1 MSDKYP
7 QRSNNKNYR
16 YNNSGSNGNN
26 GQNRYENSSTSAG
39 GAGATGGG
47 GGGGGLNG
55 SNYSNGSGS
64 GNGNNSNSGNT
75 RYKNDNKY
83 TSSSSSS
90 YEQRFDSR
98 PNSRMNRGGGGGD
111 RSGDRGNRS
120 NFNYHDNVNDRSG
133 LNIDRNNKEQHDN
146 NSNSLTTKKLQPQ
159 EDNLTLSSS
168 TTTITTTTS
177 ESGLSLP
184 VNETD
189 VSQISV
195 NDSDTPP
202 KEFDKWEDLEGI
214 LNESIMRGVYSYGF
228 DTPSLIQRKALL
240 TMFDKKDI
248 IAQAQ
253 SGTGKTGVFTIGV
266 LQNINPELN
275 KTQGLIMAPTRELA
289 KQIHEVITSIG
300 SVNKSIKYHLLIG
313 GTSTDDD
320 AFELKNNVPH
330 IIIGCPG
337 RVYDMMRRNN
347 IIAKDITM
355 LVLDEADEMLSVGFK
370 EQVYNIFQFLNND
383 VQVGLFSATLP
394 VELQALTEKFMRNP
408 VRILVK
414 SELLTLEGI
423 KQYYVALNDDS
434 QKYATLKDIF
444 NIISMSQ
451 CIIYCNSIKRVMDLT
466 EAMQNDGFP
475 VCCIH
480 SNMEKSKRDES
491 YSDFKAGKHRV
502 LISSNVT
509 SRGIDVQQVR
519 TVLNFDLPKCV
530 FNYLHR
536 IGRSGRWGRKG
547 TAINFVTRW
556 DMKTMKEIER
566 HYHTIVDELPA
577 NIIID

>member
-1 MSDKYP
+1 MSEKYP
-7 QRSNNKNYR
+7 QRNSKNYR
-16 YNNSGSNGNN
+16 YNYGNQGSSPNHSQNQNHNQGGKFNAPSGADG
-26 GQNRYENSSTSAG
+26 
-39 GAGATGGG
+39 
-47 GGGGGLNG
+47 
-55 SNYSNGSGS
+55 NGSGGGS
-64 GNGNNSNSGNT
+64 NADGNAYRSSYTGYNNNNNS
-75 RYKNDNKY
+75 RYRNE
-83 TSSSSSS
+83 SSLPNES
-90 YEQRFDSR
+90 RFEGR
-98 PNSRMNRGGGGGD
+98 PNGRMNRG
-111 RSGDRGNRS
+111 NKV
-120 NFNYHDNVNDRSG
+120 NFNQQNDGNTGGNTGGNSGG
-133 LNIDRNNKEQHDN
+133 LNMNRNYN
-146 NSNSLTTKKLQPQ
+146 NPHPHPHPPTETPEYVSVDANQNSVVETPHTTDQ
-159 EDNLTLSSS
+159 D
-168 TTTITTTTS
+168 TS
-177 ESGLSLP
+177 A
-184 VNETD
+184 
-189 VSQISV
+189 
-195 NDSDTPP
+195 PP

-214 LNESIMRGVYSYGF
+214 LNEDIMRGVYSYGF
-228 DTPSLIQRKALL
+228 DSPSLIQRKALL
-240 TMFDKKDI
+240 TMFDRRDI

-289 KQIHEVITSIG
+289 KQIYEVISSIG
-300 SVNKSIKYHLLIG
+300 SVNKNIKYHLLIG

-320 AFELKNNVPH
+320 AFELKNNTPH
-330 IIIGCPG
+330 IIVGCPG

-347 IIAKDITM
+347 IIAKDISI
-355 LVLDEADEMLSVGFK
+355 LVLDEADEMLSIGFK
-370 EQVYNIFQFLNND
+370 EQVYNIFQYLNND

-394 VELQALTEKFMRNP
+394 IELQALTDKFMRNP

-414 SELLTLEGI
+414 SEMLTLEGI

-434 QKYATLKDIF
+434 HKYATLKDIF

-480 SNMEKSKRDES
+480 SSMEKSKRDES
-491 YSDFKAGKHRV
+491 YSEFKAGKHRV
-502 LISSNVT
+502 LISSDVT

-530 FNYLHR
+530 FKYLHR

-566 HYHTIVDELPA
+566 HYHTIVDELPS
-577 NIIID
+577 NIAID

>member
-1 MSDKYP
+1 MSEKYP
-7 QRSNNKNYR
+7 QRSSKNYR
-16 YNNSGSNGNN
+16 YNYGNQGSNPNHS
-26 GQNRYENSSTSAG
+26 QNHNQG
-39 GAGATGGG
+39 GKFNAPSGADG
-47 GGGGGLNG
+47 
-55 SNYSNGSGS
+55 NGSGS
-64 GNGNNSNSGNT
+64 GSNADGNAYRSNYTSYNNNNNNNNNNS
-75 RYKNDNKY
+75 RYRNE
-83 TSSSSSS
+83 SSLPN
-90 YEQRFDSR
+90 EPRFEGR
-98 PNSRMNRGGGGGD
+98 PNGRMNRG
-111 RSGDRGNRS
+111 NKV
-120 NFNYHDNVNDRSG
+120 NFNQQNDGNTGGNSGGNSGG
-133 LNIDRNNKEQHDN
+133 LNMNRNYN
-146 NSNSLTTKKLQPQ
+146 NSQALPHPPTETPEYVSVDANQNSVVETPPTT
-159 EDNLTLSSS
+159 DHD
-168 TTTITTTTS
+168 TS
-177 ESGLSLP
+177 A
-184 VNETD
+184 
-189 VSQISV
+189 
-195 NDSDTPP
+195 PP

-214 LNESIMRGVYSYGF
+214 LNEDIMRGVYSYGF
-228 DTPSLIQRKALL
+228 DSPSLIQRKALL
-240 TMFDKKDI
+240 TMFDRRDI

-289 KQIHEVITSIG
+289 KQIYEVISSIG
-300 SVNKSIKYHLLIG
+300 SVNKNIKYHLLIG

-320 AFELKNNVPH
+320 AFELKNNTPH
-330 IIIGCPG
+330 IIVGCPG

-347 IIAKDITM
+347 IIAKDISI
-355 LVLDEADEMLSVGFK
+355 LVLDEADEMLSIGFK
-370 EQVYNIFQFLNND
+370 EQVYNIFQYLNND

-394 VELQALTEKFMRNP
+394 IELQALTDKFMRNP

-414 SELLTLEGI
+414 SEMLTLEGI

-434 QKYATLKDIF
+434 HKYATLKDIF

-480 SNMEKSKRDES
+480 SSMEKSKRDES
-491 YSDFKAGKHRV
+491 YSEFKAGKHRV
-502 LISSNVT
+502 LISSDVT

-530 FNYLHR
+530 FKYLHR

-566 HYHTIVDELPA
+566 HYHTIVDELPS
-577 NIIID
+577 NIAID

>member
-1 MSDKYP
+1 MSEKYP
-7 QRSNNKNYR
+7 QRNNKNYR
-16 YNNSGSNGNN
+16 YNNGNQGPNLNQNQNHNQSGKFSAPGGPDASGGSGDGNAY
-26 GQNRYENSSTSAG
+26 R
-39 GAGATGGG
+39 
-47 GGGGGLNG
+47 
-55 SNYSNGSGS
+55 SNYTGY
-64 GNGNNSNSGNT
+64 NSNS
-75 RYKNDNKY
+75 RYRND
-83 TSSSSSS
+83 SSLPNES
-90 YEQRFDSR
+90 RFEGR
-98 PNSRMNRGGGGGD
+98 PNGRMNRG
-111 RSGDRGNRS
+111 NKV
-120 NFNYHDNVNDRSG
+120 NFNYQNDRNGNDRNNGG
-133 LNIDRNNKEQHDN
+133 LNINRNYN
-146 NSNSLTTKKLQPQ
+146 NSGVPPTPSERSEHASEPVSVPVPAPASVDTTQNSVVVNTPV
-159 EDNLTLSSS
+159 EVD
-168 TTTITTTTS
+168 TS
-177 ESGLSLP
+177 
-184 VNETD
+184 
-189 VSQISV
+189 
-195 NDSDTPP
+195 TPP

-214 LNESIMRGVYSYGF
+214 LNEDIMRGVYSYGF
-228 DTPSLIQRKALL
+228 DSPSVIQRKALL
-240 TMFDKKDI
+240 TMFDRRDI

-266 LQNINPELN
+266 LQNINPDLN

-289 KQIHEVITSIG
+289 KQIHEVISSIG
-300 SVNKSIKYHLLIG
+300 SVNKNIKYHLLIG

-320 AFELKNNVPH
+320 AFELKNNTPH
-330 IIIGCPG
+330 IIVGCPG

-347 IIAKDITM
+347 IIAKDISI
-355 LVLDEADEMLSVGFK
+355 LVLDEADEMLSIGFK
-370 EQVYNIFQFLNND
+370 EQVYNIFQYLSND

-394 VELQALTEKFMRNP
+394 PELQALTDKFMRNP

-480 SNMEKSKRDES
+480 SNMEKSKRDEA
-491 YSDFKAGKHRV
+491 YSEFKAGKHRV
-502 LISSNVT
+502 LISSDVT

-530 FNYLHR
+530 FKYLHR

-566 HYHTIVDELPA
+566 HYHTIVDELPS
-577 NIIID
+577 NIAID

>member
-1 MSDKYP
+1 MSDKYTP
-7 QRSNNKNYR
+7 QRTTNKNYR
-16 YNNSGSNGNN
+16 YSNSNANNPGQTQNQNQNQNQNQHQGSKFNALTIENTTGSDTGNHRSGYSGYNNNNSG
-26 GQNRYENSSTSAG
+26 
-39 GAGATGGG
+39 
-47 GGGGGLNG
+47 G
-55 SNYSNGSGS
+55 SH
-64 GNGNNSNSGNT
+64 GNGNARYRNDSSN
-75 RYKNDNKY
+75 
-83 TSSSSSS
+83 
-90 YEQRFDSR
+90 EQRFE
-98 PNSRMNRGGGGGD
+98 G
-111 RSGDRGNRS
+111 RS
-120 NFNYHDNVNDRSG
+120 NTRMTRGSKGNFNHQNDRNDRSDRNSRSDG
-133 LNIDRNNKEQHDN
+133 LNIQRGYNKPDITPSTE
-146 NSNSLTTKKLQPQ
+146 LTSAP
-159 EDNLTLSSS
+159 ENEPSIPPIEID
-168 TTTITTTTS
+168 TS
-177 ESGLSLP
+177 A
-184 VNETD
+184 
-189 VSQISV
+189 
-195 NDSDTPP
+195 PP
-202 KEFDKWEDLEGI
+202 KEFDKWEDLTGI
-214 LNESIMRGVYSYGF
+214 LNEDIMRGVYSYGF

-240 TMFDKKDI
+240 TMFDKRDI

-266 LQNINPELN
+266 LQNINHELN

-289 KQIHEVITSIG
+289 KQIYEVITSIG

-320 AFELKNNVPH
+320 AFELKNNTPH
-330 IIIGCPG
+330 IIVGCPG

-347 IIAKDITM
+347 IVAKDISI
-355 LVLDEADEMLSVGFK
+355 LVLDEADEMLSIGFK
-370 EQVYNIFQFLNND
+370 EQVYNIFQYLSNN

-394 VELQALTEKFMRNP
+394 VELQTLTDKFMRNP

-414 SELLTLEGI
+414 SEMLTLEGI

-451 CIIYCNSIKRVMDLT
+451 CIIYCNSIKRVTDLT

-480 SNMEKSKRDES
+480 SNMDASKREES
-491 YSDFKAGKHRV
+491 YSEFKAGKHRV
-502 LISSNVT
+502 LISSDIT

-530 FNYLHR
+530 FKYLHR

-556 DMKTMKEIER
+556 DMKMMKEIER
-566 HYHTIVDELPA
+566 HYHTIIDELPS
-577 NIIID
+577 NIAID

>member
-1 MSDKYP
+1 MSDKYTP
-7 QRSNNKNYR
+7 QRGNKNYR
-16 YNNSGSNGNN
+16 YNNSNQVSNTNSNPNTNPNQNHNQGGKFNGLGGTGAGDGNNYRSNYSGYNNN
-26 GQNRYENSSTSAG
+26 GQG
-39 GAGATGGG
+39 
-47 GGGGGLNG
+47 
-55 SNYSNGSGS
+55 
-64 GNGNNSNSGNT
+64 
-75 RYKNDNKY
+75 RYKNE
-83 TSSSSSS
+83 SSLSN
-90 YEQRFDSR
+90 EQRFEGR
-98 PNSRMNRGGGGGD
+98 QNNRMNRG
-111 RSGDRGNRS
+111 NRS
-120 NFNYHDNVNDRSG
+120 HFNYPNDRSESNGNGNDG
-133 LNIDRNNKEQHDN
+133 LNIQRKHNNTDIPPAPAPAPE
-146 NSNSLTTKKLQPQ
+146 
-159 EDNLTLSSS
+159 
-168 TTTITTTTS
+168 S
-177 ESGLSLP
+177 ES
-184 VNETD
+184 
-189 VSQISV
+189 SV
-195 NDSDTPP
+195 PTPPEPLVEIDTSAPP

-214 LNESIMRGVYSYGF
+214 LNEDIMRGVYSYGF
-228 DTPSLIQRKALL
+228 DSPSLIQRKALL
-240 TMFDKKDI
+240 TMFDRRDI

-289 KQIHEVITSIG
+289 KQIYEVISSIG

-320 AFELKNNVPH
+320 AFELKNNTPH
-330 IIIGCPG
+330 IIVGCPG

-347 IIAKDITM
+347 IIAKDISI
-355 LVLDEADEMLSVGFK
+355 LVLDEADEMLSIGFK
-370 EQVYNIFQFLNND
+370 EQVYNIFQYLNNN

-394 VELQALTEKFMRNP
+394 PELQALTDKFMRNP

-423 KQYYVALNDDS
+423 KQYYVALDDDS

-451 CIIYCNSIKRVMDLT
+451 CIIYCNSIKRVTDLT

-480 SNMEKSKRDES
+480 SNMEKLKRDES
-491 YSDFKAGKHRV
+491 YSEFKAGKHRV
-502 LISSNVT
+502 LISSDVT

-530 FNYLHR
+530 FKYLHR

-556 DMKTMKEIER
+556 DMKIMKEIER
-566 HYHTIVDELPA
+566 HYHTIIDELPS
-577 NIIID
+577 NIAID

>member
-1 MSDKYP
+1 VVEID
-7 QRSNNKNYR
+7 
-16 YNNSGSNGNN
+16 
-26 GQNRYENSSTSAG
+26 TSA
-39 GAGATGGG
+39 
-47 GGGGGLNG
+47 
-55 SNYSNGSGS
+55 
-64 GNGNNSNSGNT
+64 
-75 RYKNDNKY
+75 
-83 TSSSSSS
+83 
-90 YEQRFDSR
+90 
-98 PNSRMNRGGGGGD
+98 
-111 RSGDRGNRS
+111 
-120 NFNYHDNVNDRSG
+120 
-133 LNIDRNNKEQHDN
+133 
-146 NSNSLTTKKLQPQ
+146 
-159 EDNLTLSSS
+159 
-168 TTTITTTTS
+168 
-177 ESGLSLP
+177 
-184 VNETD
+184 
-189 VSQISV
+189 
-195 NDSDTPP
+195 PP

-214 LNESIMRGVYSYGF
+214 LNEDIMRGVYSYGF
-228 DTPSLIQRKALL
+228 DSPSLIQRRALL
-240 TMFDKKDI
+240 TMFDRRDI

-266 LQNINPELN
+266 LQNINSELD

-289 KQIHEVITSIG
+289 KQIYEVISSIG

-320 AFELKNNVPH
+320 AFELKNNTPH
-330 IIIGCPG
+330 IIVGCPG
-337 RVYDMMRRNN
+337 RVYDMMRRGN
-347 IIAKDITM
+347 IVAKDISI
-355 LVLDEADEMLSVGFK
+355 LVLDEADEMLSIGFK
-370 EQVYNIFQFLNND
+370 EQVYNIFQYLNNN

-394 VELQALTEKFMRNP
+394 PELQALTDKFMRNP

-423 KQYYVALNDDS
+423 KQYYVALDDDS

-451 CIIYCNSIKRVMDLT
+451 CIIYCNSIKRVTDLT

-502 LISSNVT
+502 LISSDVT

-519 TVLNFDLPKCV
+519 TVLNFDLPKCI
-530 FNYLHR
+530 FKYLHR

-566 HYHTIVDELPA
+566 HYHTIVDELPS
-577 NIIID
+577 NIAID

>member
-1 MSDKYP
+1 MYKNIYYNTLEYKMSEKYP
-7 QRSNNKNYR
+7 SQRSNKNYK
-16 YNNSGSNGNN
+16 YNNQNHTNSSKFNALNGN
-26 GQNRYENSSTSAG
+26 GGPAG
-39 GAGATGGG
+39 GPASGPHDVN
-47 GGGGGLNG
+47 NG
-55 SNYSNGSGS
+55 MGSSSNYRSNYSGYN
-64 GNGNNSNSGNT
+64 GNG
-75 RYKNDNKY
+75 RYKND
-83 TSSSSSS
+83 SS
-90 YEQRFDSR
+90 EQKFEGRQ
-98 PNSRMNRGGGGGD
+98 NNRMN
-111 RSGDRGNRS
+111 RGNRS
-120 NFNYHDNVNDRSG
+120 NFNYQDDRNNRGDG
-133 LNIDRNNKEQHDN
+133 LNIQRNYNKSDDSAHVVFSSEQTNAGSVAPVAPSVEEID
-146 NSNSLTTKKLQPQ
+146 
-159 EDNLTLSSS
+159 SS
-168 TTTITTTTS
+168 IP
-177 ESGLSLP
+177 P
-184 VNETD
+184 VEID
-189 VSQISV
+189 MSA
-195 NDSDTPP
+195 PP
-202 KEFDKWEDLEGI
+202 KEFDKWEDLSGI
-214 LNESIMRGVYSYGF
+214 LNEDIMRGVYSYGF
-228 DTPSLIQRKALL
+228 DNPSLIQRKALL
-240 TMFDKKDI
+240 TMFDRRDI

-289 KQIHEVITSIG
+289 KQIHEVISSIG

-320 AFELKNNVPH
+320 AFELKNNIPQ
-330 IIIGCPG
+330 IIVGCPG

-347 IIAKDITM
+347 IVAKDISI
-355 LVLDEADEMLSVGFK
+355 LVLDEADEMLSSGFK
-370 EQVYNIFQFLNND
+370 EQVYNIFQYLSNN

-394 VELQALTEKFMRNP
+394 PELQLLTDKFMRNP

-480 SNMEKSKRDES
+480 SNMEKSKRDEA
-491 YSDFKAGKHRV
+491 YSEFKAGKHRV
-502 LISSNVT
+502 LISSDVT

-530 FNYLHR
+530 FKYLHR

-566 HYHTIVDELPA
+566 HYHTIVDELPS
-577 NIIID
+577 NIAID

>member
-1 MSDKYP
+1 MN
-7 QRSNNKNYR
+7 RN
-16 YNNSGSNGNN
+16 YNNSGVPPPSERSEHASDSVYVPVAVPVPVSVDIT
-26 GQNRYENSSTSAG
+26 QNSVVVNTPVEVDTSA
-39 GAGATGGG
+39 
-47 GGGGGLNG
+47 
-55 SNYSNGSGS
+55 
-64 GNGNNSNSGNT
+64 
-75 RYKNDNKY
+75 
-83 TSSSSSS
+83 
-90 YEQRFDSR
+90 
-98 PNSRMNRGGGGGD
+98 
-111 RSGDRGNRS
+111 
-120 NFNYHDNVNDRSG
+120 
-133 LNIDRNNKEQHDN
+133 
-146 NSNSLTTKKLQPQ
+146 
-159 EDNLTLSSS
+159 
-168 TTTITTTTS
+168 
-177 ESGLSLP
+177 
-184 VNETD
+184 
-189 VSQISV
+189 
-195 NDSDTPP
+195 PP

-214 LNESIMRGVYSYGF
+214 LNEDIMRGVYSYGF
-228 DTPSLIQRKALL
+228 DSPSVIQRKALL
-240 TMFDKKDI
+240 TMFDRRDI

-289 KQIHEVITSIG
+289 KQIYEVISSIG
-300 SVNKSIKYHLLIG
+300 SVNKNIKYHLLIG

-320 AFELKNNVPH
+320 AFELKNNTPH
-330 IIIGCPG
+330 IIVGCPG
-337 RVYDMMRRNN
+337 RIYDMMRRNN
-347 IIAKDITM
+347 IIAKDISI
-355 LVLDEADEMLSVGFK
+355 LVLDEADEMLSIGFK
-370 EQVYNIFQFLNND
+370 EQVYNIFQYLNNN

-394 VELQALTEKFMRNP
+394 VELQTLTDKFMRNP

-480 SNMEKSKRDES
+480 SNMEKSKRDEA
-491 YSDFKAGKHRV
+491 YSEFKAGKYRV
-502 LISSNVT
+502 LISSDIT

-530 FNYLHR
+530 FKYLHR

-566 HYHTIVDELPA
+566 HYHTIVDELPS
-577 NIIID
+577 NIAID

>member
-1 MSDKYP
+1 MSEKYP
-7 QRSNNKNYR
+7 QRNNKNYR
-16 YNNSGSNGNN
+16 YNNGNQGPNPNQNQNHNHTQSGKF
-26 GQNRYENSSTSAG
+26 SAPG
-39 GAGATGGG
+39 GPDAGGG
-47 GGGGGLNG
+47 GGGGDGNAYR
-55 SNYSNGSGS
+55 SNYTGY
-64 GNGNNSNSGNT
+64 NSNS
-75 RYKNDNKY
+75 RYRND
-83 TSSSSSS
+83 SSLPNES
-90 YEQRFDSR
+90 RFEGR
-98 PNSRMNRGGGGGD
+98 PNGRMNRG
-111 RSGDRGNRS
+111 NKV
-120 NFNYHDNVNDRSG
+120 NFNYQNDRNGNGNGNGNGNDRNGGG
-133 LNIDRNNKEQHDN
+133 LNINRNYN
-146 NSNSLTTKKLQPQ
+146 NSGVPTPSERSENASEPVSVAVPASVDTTQNSVVVNTPV
-159 EDNLTLSSS
+159 EVD
-168 TTTITTTTS
+168 TS
-177 ESGLSLP
+177 
-184 VNETD
+184 
-189 VSQISV
+189 
-195 NDSDTPP
+195 TPP

-214 LNESIMRGVYSYGF
+214 LNEDIMRGVYSYGF
-228 DTPSLIQRKALL
+228 DSPSVIQRKALL
-240 TMFDKKDI
+240 TMFDRRDI

-266 LQNINPELN
+266 LQNINPDLN

-289 KQIHEVITSIG
+289 KQIHEVISSIG

-320 AFELKNNVPH
+320 AFELKNNTPH
-330 IIIGCPG
+330 IIVGCPG

-347 IIAKDITM
+347 IVAKDISI
-355 LVLDEADEMLSVGFK
+355 LVLDEADEMLSIGFK
-370 EQVYNIFQFLNND
+370 EQVYNIFQYLSND

-394 VELQALTEKFMRNP
+394 PELQALTDKFMRNP

-480 SNMEKSKRDES
+480 SNMEKSKRDEA
-491 YSDFKAGKHRV
+491 YSEFKAGKHRV
-502 LISSNVT
+502 LISSDVT

-530 FNYLHR
+530 FKYLHR

-566 HYHTIVDELPA
+566 HYHTIVDELPS
-577 NIIID
+577 NIAID

>member
-1 MSDKYP
+1 MSEKYP
-7 QRSNNKNYR
+7 QRSNKNYR
-16 YNNSGSNGNN
+16 YSNGNQGPNPNQSGKFNAPN
-26 GQNRYENSSTSAG
+26 GADVN
-39 GAGATGGG
+39 GGG
-47 GGGGGLNG
+47 GGGGADSNAYR
-55 SNYSNGSGS
+55 SNYTGYNNSRYRNESSLPNESRFEGRSNG
-64 GNGNNSNSGNT
+64 
-75 RYKNDNKY
+75 
-83 TSSSSSS
+83 
-90 YEQRFDSR
+90 
-98 PNSRMNRGGGGGD
+98 RMNRG
-111 RSGDRGNRS
+111 NKV
-120 NFNYHDNVNDRSG
+120 NFNYQNDRNVNGNEKTERNERNDRNGGG
-133 LNIDRNNKEQHDN
+133 LNINRNYN
-146 NSNSLTTKKLQPQ
+146 NTGVPPQPFLASEKPEHAVEPSSASAPAPVDDIQNSVVETHPTTDQ
-159 EDNLTLSSS
+159 D
-168 TTTITTTTS
+168 TS
-177 ESGLSLP
+177 
-184 VNETD
+184 
-189 VSQISV
+189 
-195 NDSDTPP
+195 TPP

-214 LNESIMRGVYSYGF
+214 LNEDIMRGVYSYGF
-228 DTPSLIQRKALL
+228 DSPSLIQRKALL
-240 TMFDKKDI
+240 TMFDRKDI

-289 KQIHEVITSIG
+289 KQIHEVISSIG

-320 AFELKNNVPH
+320 AFELKNNTPH
-330 IIIGCPG
+330 IIVGCPG
-337 RVYDMMRRNN
+337 RVYDMMRRGN
-347 IIAKDITM
+347 IVAKDISI
-355 LVLDEADEMLSVGFK
+355 LVLDEADEMLSIGFK
-370 EQVYNIFQFLNND
+370 EQVYNIFQYLNND

-394 VELQALTEKFMRNP
+394 PELQALTDKFMRNP

-480 SNMEKSKRDES
+480 SSMEKSKRDEA
-491 YSDFKAGKHRV
+491 YSEFKAGKHRV
-502 LISSNVT
+502 LISSDVT

-519 TVLNFDLPKCV
+519 TVLNFDLPKCI
-530 FNYLHR
+530 FKYLHR

-566 HYHTIVDELPA
+566 HYQTIVDELPS
-577 NIIID
+577 NIAID

>member
-1 MSDKYP
+1 MSGKYP
-7 QRSNNKNYR
+7 PPNRNNR
-16 YNNSGSNGNN
+16 YNNGN
-26 GQNRYENSSTSAG
+26 
-39 GAGATGGG
+39 
-47 GGGGGLNG
+47 
-55 SNYSNGSGS
+55 SNGSGP
-64 GNGNNSNSGNT
+64 GMGNNSNSNNHRYRNDEDTTKVTPFGNNRDTNNRYDVNSRDASNRYDNT
-75 RYKNDNKY
+75 RNNRNISRSNI
-83 TSSSSSS
+83 SS
-90 YEQRFDSR
+90 
-98 PNSRMNRGGGGGD
+98 GGGG
-111 RSGDRGNRS
+111 
-120 NFNYHDNVNDRSG
+120 
-133 LNIDRNNKEQHDN
+133 
-146 NSNSLTTKKLQPQ
+146 
-159 EDNLTLSSS
+159 SSS
-168 TTTITTTTS
+168 NGDVGGGLIMNTDNTPNPTPAVTDADTIA
-177 ESGLSLP
+177 P
-184 VNETD
+184 TD
-189 VSQISV
+189 TDIEYI
-195 NDSDTPP
+195 P

-214 LNESIMRGVYSYGF
+214 ISEEVMRGIYAYGF
-228 DTPSLIQRKALL
+228 DDPSLIQRKALL
-240 TMFDKKDI
+240 TIFDKKDI

-266 LQNINPELN
+266 LQKVNTETN
-275 KTQGLIMAPTRELA
+275 KTQAMILAPTRELA
-289 KQIHEVITSIG
+289 KQIFDVITSIG
-300 SVNKSIKYHLLIG
+300 SMVKNIRFHLLIG
-313 GTSTDDD
+313 GTSTDED
-320 AFELKNNVPH
+320 AHQLKTIMPH
-330 IIIGCPG
+330 VIVGCPG
-337 RVYDMMRRNN
+337 RVYDMMRRNH
-347 IIAKDITM
+347 IVSKDINL

-370 EQVYNIFQFLNND
+370 DQIYNIFQYLNSD
-383 VQVGLFSATLP
+383 VQVGLFSATMP
-394 VELQALTEKFMRNP
+394 NELQSLTDKFMRNP

-414 SELLTLEGI
+414 SEMLTLEGI

-466 EAMQNDGFP
+466 DAMMNDGFP

-519 TVLNFDLPKCV
+519 TVLNFDLPKCI

-556 DMKTMKEIER
+556 DIKTMKDIER
-566 HYHTIVDELPA
+566 HYQTIVEELPS